1 MTFRDRGEQMY
12 ALVDILGKQ
21 YKVEQGSVLTVDH
34 LAQEAGQ
41 AVEFPSV
48 MMISDNGTTR
58 IGSPYLSGV
67 SVRAVVENHGKG
79 RKLVFGKFKKKKN
92 YRRRYGHR
100 QQFSTIKVEGF
111 NGIG

>member
-1 MTFRDRGEQMY
+1 MY

-21 YKVEQGSVLTVDH
+21 YKVEQGSILTVDH
-34 LAQEAGQ
+34 LEREKGEK
-41 AVEFPSV
+41 VDFPSV
-48 MMISDNGTTR
+48 MMVSDAGTTK
-58 IGSPYLSGV
+58 IGSPYLPGV
-67 SVRAVVENHGKG
+67 SVRAVVEDHGRA

-100 QQFSTIKVEGF
+100 QEFSTIRVEGF

>member
-1 MTFRDRGEQMY
+1 MY

-21 YKVEQGSVLTVDH
+21 YKVEQGSVLKVDH
-34 LAQEAGQ
+34 LSGEEGAQ
-41 AVEFPSV
+41 VEFPSV
-48 MMISDNGTTR
+48 LMISDGGSTR

-67 SVRAVVENHGKG
+67 SVRAIVEAHGRG

-92 YRRRYGHR
+92 YRRRYGHK
-100 QQFSTIKVEGF
+100 QQFSTIKIEGF

>member
-1 MTFRDRGEQMY
+1 MY

-21 YKVEQGSVLTVDH
+21 YKVEQGSVLNVDH
-34 LAQEAGQ
+34 IAKDKGQ
-41 AVEFPSV
+41 QVEFASV
-48 MMISDNGTTR
+48 LMVSDGDATK
-58 IGSPYLSGV
+58 IGSPYLPGV
-67 SVRAVVENHGKG
+67 SVRAVVEEHG
-79 RKLVFGKFKKKKN
+79 RAPKLVFGKFKKKKN